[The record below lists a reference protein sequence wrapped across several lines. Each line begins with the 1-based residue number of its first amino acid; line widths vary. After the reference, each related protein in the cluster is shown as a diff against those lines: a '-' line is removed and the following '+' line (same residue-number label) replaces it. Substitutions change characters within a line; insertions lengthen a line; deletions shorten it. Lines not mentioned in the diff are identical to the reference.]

1 MQSKSWSP
9 RLRYQAKFWL
19 CCGGHQDAYPSKR
32 IATFG
37 WVDCQEHSRQSRAAV
52 LVVRVARDGS
62 SLGAWGGV
70 SGGGEHVGRCLTY
83 IGDSVGFVFGFRV
96 GP

>member
-1 MQSKSWSP
+1 
-9 RLRYQAKFWL
+9 
-19 CCGGHQDAYPSKR
+19 
-32 IATFG
+32 
-37 WVDCQEHSRQSRAAV
+37 V

-83 IGDSVGFVFGFRV
+83 IGDSVGFVLGFRV